1 MNNVWFTSDT
11 HFGHKKILE
20 YEPEARPFSSV
31 EEMNEVMIDR
41 WNHCVR
47 RNDVIYHLGDFC
59 FGKANLSIA
68 ERLNGKKRLIM
79 GNHDS
84 YPAGDYLRHF
94 EKIMGVKYWKMCV
107 MTHIPVHPENLGAR
121 AWINIHGHLHS
132 RVVIAET
139 PMCDND
145 GNWTYPKFIDENY
158 FNVSV
163 EQNNLYPFHADQI
176 LERMRHINHERT
188 AD

>member
-41 WNHCVR
+41 WNHCVG
-47 RNDVIYHLGDFC
+47 RNDIIYHLGDFC
-59 FGKANLSIA
+59 FGKSSLDIA
-68 ERLNGKKRLIM
+68 ARLNGKKRLIM

-84 YPAGDYLRHF
+84 YPVDDYLRHF
-94 EKIMGVKYWKMCV
+94 EKVMGVKYWKMCV
-107 MTHIPVHPENLGAR
+107 LTHIPVHPDNLGSR
-121 AWINIHGHLHS
+121 AFINVHGHLHS
-132 RVVIAET
+132 NKMRIVT
-139 PMCDND
+139 DQND
-145 GNWTYPKFIDENY
+145 IYDDENY

-163 EQNNLYPFHADQI
+163 EQNNLRPFHADQI
-176 LERMRHINHERT
+176 LERMNNI
-188 AD
+188 